1 MTTQKLSR
9 EEWINAATQ
18 VLATSG
24 IDQVRVDKLAKQLK
38 ITRGS
43 FYHHFTS
50 RDDLLVSIL
59 DKWRLRA
66 TESVIERIQ
75 SSSNDPVEQITTL
88 MNLPITGKR
97 SFDGASIE
105 ISIRAWARRD
115 KLARSAVEEVDKYRL
130 SFIRSIFKDLGHQ
143 PDQAEDLAN
152 LVYSYIVAMSLIHFD
167 NNFEERRE
175 MSRRLAEFLSD
186 NCPLMKCP
194 KRKNQPI

>member
-9 EEWINAATQ
+9 EEWILTATQ
-18 VLATSG
+18 VLATGG

-43 FYHHFTS
+43 FYHHFSS
-50 RDDLLVSIL
+50 RNDLLMSIL
-59 DKWRLRA
+59 DKWRLKA
-66 TESVIERIQ
+66 TESVIARIQ
-75 SSSNDPVEQITTL
+75 DSSDDPVEQITTL

-97 SFDGASIE
+97 SFEGASIE

-130 SFIRSIFKDLGHQ
+130 SFINSIFTNLGHK
-143 PDQAEDLAN
+143 PDRADDLAN

-175 MSRRLAEFLSD
+175 MSKRLAQFLSD

-194 KRKNQPI
+194 NRQNKTA

>member
-9 EEWINAATQ
+9 EEWIQTATQ
-18 VLATSG
+18 VLATGG

-43 FYHHFTS
+43 FYHHFSS
-50 RDDLLVSIL
+50 RNDLLLSIL
-59 DKWRLRA
+59 DKWRLKA
-66 TESVIERIQ
+66 TESVIARIQ
-75 SSSNDPVEQITTL
+75 DSSDDPVEQITTL

-97 SFDGASIE
+97 SFEGASIE

-130 SFIRSIFKDLGHQ
+130 SFINNIFKNLGHTH
-143 PDQAEDLAN
+143 DRADDLAN

-186 NCPLMKCP
+186 NCPLTKCP
-194 KRKNQPI
+194 KRKNIPA

>member
-50 RDDLLVSIL
+50 RNDLLVSIL

-66 TESVIERIQ
+66 TEAVIARIQ
-75 SSSNDPVEQITTL
+75 SGSNDPVEQITTL

-97 SFDGASIE
+97 SFEGASVE

-130 SFIRSIFKDLGHQ
+130 SFINSIFTNLGHTS
-143 PDQAEDLAN
+143 DRAEDLAN

-167 NNFEERRE
+167 NKFEERRE

-194 KRKNQPI
+194 KRKNQPE